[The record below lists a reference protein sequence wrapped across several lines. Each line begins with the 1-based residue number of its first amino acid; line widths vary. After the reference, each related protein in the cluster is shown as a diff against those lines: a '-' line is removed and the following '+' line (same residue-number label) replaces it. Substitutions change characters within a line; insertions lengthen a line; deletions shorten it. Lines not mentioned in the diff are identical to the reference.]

1 MKYKSK
7 FKRIKAQAGIGDIL
21 GPQPELLPNAQPN
34 YNWMTFPGQ
43 VPANPNAVDP
53 GFEVNNSGDPVDQG
67 RIVPLQRDAN
77 GNVFTTQTKSVKVG
91 TGRFKENPY
100 VEAFNIAAS
109 EATGIANMIQNNRLK
124 KEERRQILHSLE
136 PRYWQNMEAEGLNNI
151 PMYTQY
157 GGFGP
162 NFDEPGFAHTAFYG
176 DNTVYKYGGMP
187 KYAAGGLTSHKAKI
201 MLKEGMVN
209 GEPLTD
215 KQKRYFGWV
224 AGGRKQAGG
233 IADLLWQSGI
243 DGSYVNRKK
252 LFNDY
257 FAGNYSGT
265 AEQNIKLFKDITSGK
280 LTVPGVGKARVI
292 PAPKA
297 SSPKT
302 NNSVRKVGD
311 ASSAIYN
318 AAVKS
323 GKNVSTSKPALESGV
338 IVDKRKNQAYV
349 VKNGK
354 VQKQFPVITGKNQDM
369 NSNPYSVE
377 YLDKHPEL
385 RNTPM
390 GAYFMNP
397 RADIYGAPGYDM
409 NPLFFDGTTP
419 NAANLA
425 MHVTYDPSYRNQFYG
440 TEQANKS
447 YGCINCRKPDLAY
460 VTQQFP
466 KGDTVMVIDSKK
478 GQSLKKM
485 GIKQAGG
492 GCDDC
497 NKKNMKK
504 IKQTGGLVFY
514 QGANT
519 KKGAITPTGQSN
531 AFANSGMTEEQ
542 VYELANKYGFRTDS
556 NINFQTDLLNYAQK
570 NRPDAYNAMLQKFG
584 QTAAGSFADNILGA
598 RTINL
603 LQGIQTPAPQPQQK
617 TLSYLTEWMYGPNKH
632 AIGLASR
639 PFTEHTDNKVT
650 KTDQFGKN
658 PQFVDF
664 MFNKPDSPE
673 LDTARGRYRIPYDVY
688 INELTGGTNTFR
700 DPSKIQQYLIPGS
713 DSTGVKQTGGDV
725 PNVYGLPDEFD
736 QFADVEA
743 EAGEVIQKQ
752 NGGIVKV
759 ADNAKTHE
767 QGGEMIPGVKR
778 VLEDTAD
785 KRKDPASKMLK
796 VQPETIQQV
805 FGFKP
810 SGPVTHAKAFELV
823 TKELKKTNKL
833 YQDAKEN
840 ANMRVQLDKTGIN
853 TLRLNEM
860 FQGQLPT
867 EQEVFDML
875 FHHQEGVKAA
885 AGINDDGSMM
895 KMGGK
900 VKKAQAGIG
909 TYSGGK
915 TKEGRTTPT
924 GNNNAFNFPGG
935 LEAFKKAWSPF
946 VDLSKFK
953 TVQEAQAATYDYLVK
968 NQPEVAASIWQSQGL
983 TAKGRKLIASDPK
996 FAAIANQVFDK
1007 TGKLKEGVNLTPEQL
1022 SALTPAYA
1030 DNMLGIRAVTP
1041 SVASK
1046 TTTEETPVE
1055 EQPPVKKQVTPLNPN
1070 VTLNPNFV
1078 KQPNNEFYEPT
1089 YWSDIAAPFAG
1100 LVDSFRRWPEL
1111 YNPMEFNQLRYKM
1124 LDPTAALTANQA
1136 DFNAAVAT
1144 TNEFGNSGAANAN
1157 KATLLGQKYRANNQV
1172 MSQYD
1177 NQNAQI
1183 KNNEIAYNTQVRDK
1197 QSVADAQSR
1206 EKFYTNV
1213 LLGREAQRQQFLTSL
1228 GQLARVDQ
1236 MKRRQN
1242 TSGNLLLKLSP
1253 AFNQF
1258 GEYNGYQYVP
1268 YLDPSMVNYN
1278 ESSQPGKI
1286 TSKKSKTQS
1295 VTTWKDAAGTVHK
1308 TTTSN

>member
-53 GFEVNNSGDPVDQG
+53 GFKVDNSGDPVDQG

-77 GNVFTTQTKSVKVG
+77 GNVFTTQTKSIKVG

-162 NFDEPGFAHTAFYG
+162 NLDEPGFAHPAFYG

-201 MLKEGMVN
+201 MLKEGMAN

-243 DGSYVNRKK
+243 DGSYANRKK

-292 PAPKA
+292 PAPK
-297 SSPKT
+297 K
-302 NNSVRKVGD
+302 NNNMGSKAGE
-311 ASSAIYN
+311 AIPN
-318 AAVKS
+318 
-323 GKNVSTSKPALESGV
+323 KPALESGV

-349 VKNGK
+349 VKDGK

-425 MHVTYDPSYRNQFYG
+425 MHVTYDPAYRNQFYG

-514 QGANT
+514 QNANT
-519 KKGAITPTGQSN
+519 KKGGVTPTGQSN
-531 AFANSGMTEEQ
+531 AFANSGMTEDQ
-542 VYELANKYGFRTDS
+542 VYELANKYGFRTD
-556 NINFQTDLLNYAQK
+556 NNVNFQTDLLNYAQK
-570 NRPDAYNAMLQKFG
+570 NRPDAYNAMMEKFG
-584 QTAAGSFADNILGA
+584 QTSAGKFADNILGA
-598 RTINL
+598 RTMNL
-603 LQGIQTPAPQPQQK
+603 LQGIQTTPTPQPEQTTQK
-617 TLSYLTEWMYGPNKH
+617 MQSTLDQWMYGPNKH
-632 AIGLASR
+632 AIGMASR
-639 PFTEHTDNKVT
+639 PFTEHTNNQVT
-650 KTDQFGKN
+650 KTDEFGTN

-664 MFNKPDSPE
+664 MFNKKDSQE
-673 LDTARGRYRIPYDVY
+673 LDESRGRYRIPYNVFA
-688 INELTGGTNTFR
+688 NEMTRGTTTLFQ
-700 DPSKIQQYLIPGS
+700 PELLEKYKLAS
-713 DSTGVKQTGGDV
+713 DTAGVKQAGGMT
-725 PNVYGLPDEFD
+725 NVYGLPDELEH
-736 QFADVEA
+736 FADVEA
-743 EAGEVIQKQ
+743 EAGEVIEKQ

-759 ADNAKTHE
+759 ADDGNTHE
-767 QGGEMIPGVKR
+767 QGGEMIPGVRR

-796 VQPETIQQV
+796 VKPEVIQEV

-810 SGPVTHAKAFELV
+810 KTAVTHAKAYELI
-823 TKELKKTNKL
+823 TAELKKTHKL
-833 YQDAKEN
+833 YTDSRKN
-840 ANMRVQLDKTGIN
+840 ANMKPQMDKTAIN

-867 EQEVFDML
+867 EQDVFELL
-875 FHHQEGVKAA
+875 FNHQEGVKAA

-895 KMGGK
+895 KHGGK
-900 VKKAQAGIG
+900 VKAQAGANNDPIG
-909 TYSGGK
+909 TYSGGR
-915 TKEGRTTPT
+915 TKQGRITPT
-924 GNNNAFNFPGG
+924 GNVNAFNFPGG

-983 TAKGRKLIASDPK
+983 TAKGKKLIASDPK

-1030 DNMLGIRAVTP
+1030 DNMLGIRAITP

-1183 KNNEIAYNTQVRDK
+1183 KNNEITYNTQVRDK

-1236 MKRRQN
+1236 LKRRQN

-1253 AFNQF
+1253 AFDQF
-1258 GEYNGYQYVP
+1258 GEYNGYQYLP

-1278 ESSQPGKI
+1278 EDQVQPTKVS
-1286 TSKKSKTQS
+1286 SKKTKTQN
-1295 VTTWKDAAGTVHK
+1295 VTTWKDASGRVHK
-1308 TTTSN
+1308 TTTTE

>member
-7 FKRIKAQAGIGDIL
+7 FKRIKAQVGIGDIL

-34 YNWMTFPGQ
+34 YNWMTFPGE
-43 VPANPNAVDP
+43 VPVNTNIGDP
-53 GFEVNNSGDPVDQG
+53 GFKVDNSGDTVDQG

-77 GNVFTTQTKSVKVG
+77 GNVFTVDTKAFKTG

-100 VEAFNIAAS
+100 IEAFNIAAS
-109 EATGIANMIQNNRLK
+109 EVTGIANMIQNNRLK
-124 KEERRQILHSLE
+124 KQERRQILHSLE

-162 NFDEPGFAHTAFYG
+162 NIDEPGFAHPAFYG
-176 DNTVYKYGGMP
+176 DNTVYKYGGML
-187 KYAAGGLTSHKAKI
+187 KYAAGGLTSKKAKTI
-201 MLKEGMVN
+201 LKEGMAN
-209 GEPLTD
+209 GQPLTD

-243 DGSYVNRKK
+243 DGSYANRKK

-292 PAPKA
+292 PAAKKV
-297 SSPKT
+297 S
-302 NNSVRKVGD
+302 NIGLKVGE
-311 ASSAIYN
+311 
-318 AAVKS
+318 AVPD
-323 GKNVSTSKPALESGV
+323 KPALESGV
-338 IVDKRKNQAYV
+338 VVDKRKNQGYV

-354 VQKQFPVITGKNQDM
+354 VQKQFPVITGKNQDI

-397 RADIYGAPGYDM
+397 RTDIYGAPGYDM
-409 NPLFFDGTTP
+409 NPLFFDGNTP
-419 NAANLA
+419 TAANLA
-425 MHVTYDPSYRNQFYG
+425 MHITYDPAYRNQFYG

-460 VTQQFP
+460 VIQQFP
-466 KGDTVMVIDSKK
+466 KGDTLMVIDSKK
-478 GQSLKKM
+478 GQSLNNM
-485 GIKQAGG
+485 GIRQTGG
-492 GCDDC
+492 GCDEC

-504 IKQTGGLVFY
+504 IKQTGGL
-514 QGANT
+514 
-519 KKGAITPTGQSN
+519 I
-531 AFANSGMTEEQ
+531 
-542 VYELANKYGFRTDS
+542 
-556 NINFQTDLLNYAQK
+556 NI
-570 NRPDAYNAMLQKFG
+570 
-584 QTAAGSFADNILGA
+584 
-598 RTINL
+598 
-603 LQGIQTPAPQPQQK
+603 
-617 TLSYLTEWMYGPNKH
+617 
-632 AIGLASR
+632 
-639 PFTEHTDNKVT
+639 
-650 KTDQFGKN
+650 
-658 PQFVDF
+658 
-664 MFNKPDSPE
+664 
-673 LDTARGRYRIPYDVY
+673 
-688 INELTGGTNTFR
+688 
-700 DPSKIQQYLIPGS
+700 
-713 DSTGVKQTGGDV
+713 
-725 PNVYGLPDEFD
+725 YGLPDELEH
-736 QFADVEA
+736 FADVEA
-743 EAGEVIQKQ
+743 EAGEVIERQ

-759 ADNAKTHE
+759 ADDGNTHE
-767 QGGEMIPGVKR
+767 QGGEMIPGVRR

-796 VQPETIQQV
+796 VKPEVIQEV

-810 SGPVTHAKAFELV
+810 KTAVTHAKAYELI
-823 TKELKKTNKL
+823 TAELKKTHKL
-833 YQDAKEN
+833 YSDSRKN
-840 ANMRVQLDKTGIN
+840 ANMKPQMDKTAMN

-867 EQEVFDML
+867 EQEVFELL
-875 FHHQEGVKAA
+875 FNHQEGVKAA
-885 AGINDDGSMM
+885 AGINDDGSTM
-895 KMGGK
+895 KHGGK
-900 VKKAQAGIG
+900 VKAQAGANNDPIG
-909 TYSGGK
+909 TYSGGR
-915 TKEGRTTPT
+915 TKQGRITPT
-924 GNNNAFNFPGG
+924 GNVNAFNFPGG

-1055 EQPPVKKQVTPLNPN
+1055 EQPPVKKQITPLNSG
-1070 VTLNPNFV
+1070 VTFNPKFV
-1078 KQPNNEFYEPT
+1078 NQPNNEFYEPT

-1183 KNNEIAYNTQVRDK
+1183 KNNEITYNTQVRDK

-1236 MKRRQN
+1236 LKRRQN

-1253 AFNQF
+1253 AFDQF
-1258 GEYNGYQYVP
+1258 GEYNGYQYLP

-1278 ESSQPGKI
+1278 EDQVQPTKVS
-1286 TSKKSKTQS
+1286 SKKTKTQN
-1295 VTTWKDAAGTVHK
+1295 VTTWKDASGRVHK
-1308 TTTSN
+1308 TTTTE